1 MRPSTVRRLVRTVPL
16 AAVVAGAAGYALL
29 PAESGAGAGPVR
41 AVRPVPVEVLP
52 AGAVATGPVP
62 TGPVPTG
69 VAPSGASM
77 RSALAAPVAE
87 GSAPVFAP
95 VLVPAGYADGL
106 PADATTVLTATPG
119 PSSTPSA
126 TPSAPAGGA
135 LPKPGGSPVWPEVPP
150 LAVGEQ
156 VDVAIRPLGGTWEAR
171 ADGSY
176 VDFEVTWTNTTPMRY
191 DEVVPVVRVLPYDY
205 PAAVARPGTTAKG
218 MLDRKDLDEWRE
230 VKLDQVGVGTG
241 PQQGTFAL
249 DPGERRT
256 VRYRLTLASGGM
268 AGRLPISAEGWIGR
282 GARAVRVGGTEA
294 RLQVTVAQP
303 VQLSV
308 TRPTDAAMGRV
319 PSEVRVELTNVD
331 GFASHTVAPA
341 LAVPDPRTQATGQ
354 GPGPEA
360 LITEVLV
367 DGEWR
372 RLQATAGAGGPV
384 PLDTAG
390 LSRVLGPGE
399 SAVYRFRIAVPTG
412 WLAWMGIDL
421 TVGHSVDG
429 QALPTRRAHVRL
441 SS

>member
-41 AVRPVPVEVLP
+41 AARPVPVEVLP
-52 AGAVATGPVP
+52 AGAVATGPAL
-62 TGPVPTG
+62 TGA
-69 VAPSGASM
+69 APSGASM
-77 RSALAAPVAE
+77 RSALTAPVAE
-87 GSAPVFAP
+87 ASAPVFAP

-106 PADATTVLTATPG
+106 PAAATTALAAAPG
-119 PSSTPSA
+119 PSSTLSATPPS

-150 LAVGEQ
+150 LAIAEQ
-156 VDVAIRPLGGTWEAR
+156 VDVSIRPLGGTWEAR

-191 DEVVPVVRVLPYDY
+191 DEIVPVVRVLPYDY

-282 GARAVRVGGTEA
+282 GAKAVRVGGTDA
-294 RLQVTVAQP
+294 RVQVTVAQP
-303 VQLSV
+303 VQLSA

-319 PSEVRVELTNVD
+319 PSEVRLELTNVD
-331 GFASHTVAPA
+331 GFASHTVVPA
-341 LAVPDPRTQATGQ
+341 LAVPDPRTQTTGP

-372 RLQATAGAGGPV
+372 RLQGTPGAEGPV

-399 SAVYRFRIAVPTG
+399 SAVYRFRITVPTG

-429 QALPTRRAHVRL
+429 QAQPTRRAHMRL